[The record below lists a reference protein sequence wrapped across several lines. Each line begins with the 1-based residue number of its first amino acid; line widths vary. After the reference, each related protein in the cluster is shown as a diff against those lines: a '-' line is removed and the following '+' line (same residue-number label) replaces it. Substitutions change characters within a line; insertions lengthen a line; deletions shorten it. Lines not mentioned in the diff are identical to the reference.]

1 MKATIADNLVRSIV
15 QGNHYSPYDVLGMH
29 VAGGDVIVRT
39 FQPYAANV
47 DVIEGGATFR
57 MGRIHRDGLFEYVF
71 TGRQPFRY
79 QLRMTGT
86 DGHVWELDDPYRFPL
101 QITDF
106 DMYLFGE
113 GSHYRTYEKMGAHV
127 MTIDGVDGVHFA
139 VWAPNA
145 MRVSVTGNF
154 NRWDGRHHPMQNR
167 GGSGLWEM
175 FIPGMKQ
182 GDLYKFEVKSRE
194 GTLGQKADPYAFFSE
209 LRPRTASVVHGL
221 RTYSWKDG
229 EWMDRRKATNWYETP
244 MSVYEV
250 HLGSWRRVPDDN
262 NRWLSYRE
270 LADWLIPYVKNL
282 GFTHIELMPIS
293 EHPFDGS
300 WGYQTIGYFSPTS
313 RYGSPDDLKYFI
325 DRCHQEG
332 VGVIIDWVPAH
343 FPKDGHGLA
352 YFDGSHLYEH
362 SDPRKGEHRDWGTL
376 IFNYGRNEVRSF
388 LMSNAVYWA
397 DVFHIDGF
405 RVDAVASMLYL
416 DYSRKEGEWIP
427 NQFGGRENLE
437 AVDFIKKF
445 NEVIHQEFP
454 GIMTYAEE
462 STAWPAVSRPTYVG
476 GLGFGLKWNMG
487 WMHDTL
493 VYFSKDPVYRKHHHG
508 TLTFSMI
515 YAFTEN
521 FILPFSHDEVVHGKG
536 AMLNKMP
543 GDMWQKFAGL
553 RLLYAYM
560 YAHPGKKL
568 LFMGCE
574 IGQWD
579 EWNCQTSVDWHLL
592 QHEPHQKLQYFVSEL
607 NKFYRQSPSFFEIDF
622 SWEGFEWIDL
632 HDADNSIMSFLRK
645 GKDPSDRVLC
655 VLNLTPVPR
664 ENYRL
669 GVPFP
674 GEYELV
680 LNSDAEVFGGSN
692 YQNVQTVQSDA
703 IHWHGRENSIHL
715 RLPPLC
721 ALYYRARK

>member
-1 MKATIADNLVRSIV
+1 
-15 QGNHYSPYDVLGMH
+15 
-29 VAGGDVIVRT
+29 
-39 FQPYAANV
+39 
-47 DVIEGGATFR
+47 
-57 MGRIHRDGLFEYVF
+57 
-71 TGRQPFRY
+71 
-79 QLRMTGT
+79 
-86 DGHVWELDDPYRFPL
+86 
-101 QITDF
+101 
-106 DMYLFGE
+106 
-113 GSHYRTYEKMGAHV
+113 
-127 MTIDGVDGVHFA
+127 
-139 VWAPNA
+139 
-145 MRVSVTGNF
+145 
-154 NRWDGRHHPMQNR
+154 
-167 GGSGLWEM
+167 
-175 FIPGMKQ
+175 
-182 GDLYKFEVKSRE
+182 
-194 GTLGQKADPYAFFSE
+194 
-209 LRPRTASVVHGL
+209 
-221 RTYSWKDG
+221 DG
-229 EWMDRRKATNWYETP
+229 EWMDRRKATNWYEQPT
-244 MSVYEV
+244 SVYEV
-250 HLGSWRRVPDDN
+250 HLGSWRRMADDN

-313 RYGSPDDLKYFI
+313 RYGTPDDLKFFI

-332 VGVIIDWVPAH
+332 IGVIIDWVPAH

-362 SDPRKGEHRDWGTL
+362 SDPRKGEHIDWGTL